1 LEKFEEKIIH
11 LLMQKINIH
20 SKSIFV
26 FDAFG
31 TLFKTSEI
39 DAELQNIAKN
49 KTENLLSVWR
59 KKQLE
64 YTWLRNQM
72 NKYAPFSQVTKEAL
86 DYSMRVNQLKN
97 PRIFDLLLPIYD
109 HPNLIDGVREALDS
123 FQEKTICILSNGTRS
138 MLENGVQKTGIE
150 TLVDHIFSV
159 DDLGIY
165 KPRKEVYQMALDQLN
180 VPASEVLFF
189 SSNQWD
195 VSGASIFGLD
205 AVWVNRNNEVREGL
219 PFGEVL
225 EISDL
230 NNLID

>member
-1 LEKFEEKIIH
+1 MEN
-11 LLMQKINIH
+11 QKIH

-39 DAELQNIAKN
+39 DAELQNIAKD
-49 KTENLLSVWR
+49 KTENLISIWR

-86 DYSMRVNQLKN
+86 DYSMRVNGLKN

-109 HPNLIDGVREALDS
+109 SPNLIDGVREALDF

-138 MLENGVQKTGIE
+138 MLENGVQKTGIGNFIN
-150 TLVDHIFSV
+150 HIFSV
-159 DDLGIY
+159 DDIGIY
-165 KPRKEVYQMALDQLN
+165 KPRKEVYQMALDKLE
-180 VPASEVLFF
+180 VSKEEVLFF

-195 VSGASIFGLD
+195 VSGASNFGLD
-205 AVWVNRNNEVREGL
+205 SVWVNRNNEVKEGL
-219 PFGEVL
+219 PFGNVFEFQ
-225 EISDL
+225 DL
-230 NNLID
+230 DEFRS

>member
-1 LEKFEEKIIH
+1 MEKI
-11 LLMQKINIH
+11 KK
-20 SKSIFV
+20 KSIFV

-39 DAELQNIAKN
+39 DTELQNIAKD

-86 DYSMRVNQLKN
+86 DYSMRVNHLKN

-109 HPNLIDGVREALDS
+109 SPNLIDGVREALD
-123 FQEKTICILSNGTRS
+123 FLQEKTICILSNGTRS
-138 MLENGVQKTGIE
+138 MLENGVQKTGIDN
-150 TLVDHIFSV
+150 LVDHIFSV
-159 DDLGIY
+159 DDIGIY
-165 KPRKEVYQMALDQLN
+165 KPQRDVYQMVLDQLN
-180 VPASEVLFF
+180 VSVNEVLFL

-195 VSGASIFGLD
+195 VSGASNFGLD
-205 AVWVNRNNEVREGL
+205 SVWVNRNNEVREEL
-219 PFGEVL
+219 PYGNVL
-225 EISDL
+225 EIHDL
-230 NNLID
+230 NELKGNLES

>member
-1 LEKFEEKIIH
+1 
-11 LLMQKINIH
+11 
-20 SKSIFV
+20 
-26 FDAFG
+26 
-31 TLFKTSEI
+31 
-39 DAELQNIAKN
+39 
-49 KTENLLSVWR
+49 
-59 KKQLE
+59 
-64 YTWLRNQM
+64 
-72 NKYAPFSQVTKEAL
+72 
-86 DYSMRVNQLKN
+86 
-97 PRIFDLLLPIYD
+97 
-109 HPNLIDGVREALDS
+109 
-123 FQEKTICILSNGTRS
+123 

>member
-1 LEKFEEKIIH
+1 MEKKKI
-11 LLMQKINIH
+11 K

-39 DAELQNIAKN
+39 DTELQNIAKD
-49 KTENLLSVWR
+49 KTENLISIWR

-109 HPNLIDGVREALDS
+109 RPNLIDGVQETLDF

-150 TLVDHIFSV
+150 NIIDHLFSV
-159 DDLGIY
+159 DDLGIF
-165 KPRKEVYQMALDQLN
+165 KPRKEVYQMVLDKLEVSKN
-180 VPASEVLFF
+180 EVLFF

-195 VSGASIFGLD
+195 VSGASNFGLTS
-205 AVWVNRNNEVREGL
+205 VWVNRNNEVREGL
-219 PFGEVL
+219 PFGNVL
-225 EISDL
+225 EVQNLEELRHFL
-230 NNLID
+230 NIDKEVS

>member
-1 LEKFEEKIIH
+1 MKKE
-11 LLMQKINIH
+11 NIS

-39 DAELQNIAKN
+39 DAELQKIAKD
-49 KTENLLSVWR
+49 KTENLLSIWR

-72 NKYAPFSQVTKEAL
+72 DQYAPFSQVTKEAL
-86 DYSMRVNQLKN
+86 DYSMRINDLRN

-109 HPNLIDGVREALDS
+109 SPNLIGGVREALDS

-138 MLENGVQKTGIE
+138 MLENGVQKTGIGNFIN
-150 TLVDHIFSV
+150 HIFSV
-159 DDLGIY
+159 DDIGIY
-165 KPRKEVYQMALDQLN
+165 KPRKEVYQMMFDQLEVSKN
-180 VPASEVLFF
+180 EVLFF

-195 VSGASIFGLD
+195 VSGASNFGLD
-205 AVWVNRNNEVREGL
+205 SVWVNRNNEVREGL
-219 PFGEVL
+219 PFGKVL

-230 NNLID
+230 EKLRSFLI